1 MKTLSLLDGV
11 FSFILVDRDILY
23 IARDPIGVRPL
34 FFGQNNESTD
44 IGFCS
49 VVSGL
54 CGLLDNI
61 DVFPP
66 GPWTSSVSA
75 PILADKSRNG
85 SSLELFWGSIL
96 VFLRNPVGKREN
108 DLIAIPD

>member
-1 MKTLSLLDGV
+1 MGMNICSELAAIRFFPEALTHKTS
-11 FSFILVDRDILY
+11 
-23 IARDPIGVRPL
+23 PI
-34 FFGQNNESTD
+34 F
-44 IGFCS
+44 
-49 VVSGL
+49 
-54 CGLLDNI
+54 I

-66 GPWTSSVSA
+66 GPWTSNGSA
-75 PILADKSRNG
+75 PIWVDKSRNE